1 MISTQGFD
9 FDGRIGEDFKLA
21 SGTWVSVGPLRARFV
36 AACAPLVRDVVI
48 AGINRDEISALVV
61 LDLDGCRLINP
72 TLAVDDLAAAA
83 SDPLIRAAFRERF
96 QKFLASATGS
106 STRITRA
113 VLLDTP
119 LSIDRGEVTDKG
131 SINQR
136 AVLENRSG
144 ADRGDLFAG
153 AAGAGD
159 HALARFEEEFVREKT
174 MQLKD
179 QAAIVTGGASGLGA
193 ATARRLAAQ
202 GAKVAVCDLNAKLA
216 ETVAAEI
223 GGVAVICD
231 VSDAASAEA
240 AIAKAAAAHG
250 PARVLVNCAGIGVA
264 KRVIGKEGP
273 MALGDF
279 DKVIKVNLIGSFNM
293 LRLATAGMSKLEPL
307 ATGERGVVISTAS
320 VAAYDGQIGQS
331 AYSAS
336 KGGIVA
342 MTLPI
347 ARELAQFG
355 IRVLTIAPGLFL
367 TPLLANLPQE
377 AQDSLAASIP
387 FPRRLGQADEFASL
401 ALHMIDNPYL
411 NGEVV
416 RLDAALRMAPR

>member
-1 MISTQGFD
+1 
-9 FDGRIGEDFKLA
+9 
-21 SGTWVSVGPLRARFV
+21 
-36 AACAPLVRDVVI
+36 
-48 AGINRDEISALVV
+48 
-61 LDLDGCRLINP
+61 
-72 TLAVDDLAAAA
+72 
-83 SDPLIRAAFRERF
+83 
-96 QKFLASATGS
+96 
-106 STRITRA
+106 
-113 VLLDTP
+113 
-119 LSIDRGEVTDKG
+119 
-131 SINQR
+131 
-136 AVLENRSG
+136 
-144 ADRGDLFAG
+144 
-153 AAGAGD
+153 
-159 HALARFEEEFVREKT
+159 

-223 GGVAVICD
+223 GGVAVVCD

-240 AIAKAAAAHG
+240 AVVAASKAHG
-250 PARVLVNCAGIGVA
+250 PARVLINCAGIGVA
-264 KRVIGKEGP
+264 KRVIGREGP
-273 MALGDF
+273 MPLADF
-279 DKVIKVNLIGSFNM
+279 EKVIKINLIGSFNM
-293 LRLATAGMSKLEPL
+293 LRLTTAEMSKLEPL
-307 ATGERGVVISTAS
+307 APNGERGVVISTAS

-336 KGGIVA
+336 KGGIVG

-377 AQDSLAASIP
+377 AQDSLAAAIP
-387 FPRRLGQADEFASL
+387 FPRRLGHADEFASL
-401 ALHMIDNPYL
+401 AMHMIDNPYL

-416 RLDAALRMAPR
+416 RLDASLRMAPR